1 MHSARKKSKAIDCK
15 YLNCDE
21 PKTIRKT
28 HIGKGVGMIKT
39 RTAGLILIIALS
51 LVLSVILI
59 SCAGADNTAPRN
71 NEQPSSNDDASS
83 RDEMITVTDLAGR
96 EITIKTPVD
105 KVVAIGPG
113 ALRLV
118 TYIDGL
124 QRLAGVENMDKTL
137 AAGRTYN
144 MVFHDGLQQLPV
156 IGQGGPDSVP
166 DDERLVDINPDVI
179 FMASLLDAEKAD
191 ELQSKTGIPVVTL
204 SYGQAGIFEED
215 VYASLELIGSVLDRK
230 DRAGQV
236 VDYIKG
242 IQKDLKDRVKDISD
256 EDKPTVYVGAL
267 GFKGGHGIESTR
279 GNYPPFMAVD
289 AKNVADVLEQ
299 TGSVMIDKEKLLEWD
314 PEIIFLDK
322 GNFHIVEEDY
332 KKNSQFYNSLQ
343 AVKNSKVYG
352 ILPYNQYNT
361 NIDTALANCYWVGKI
376 LYPDRFNDI
385 DPAEKAVEI
394 YDQFFGSG
402 GGKVFD
408 MLQQEYGAFE
418 EISFSD

>member
-28 HIGKGVGMIKT
+28 HIGKGVGMIRT

-51 LVLSVILI
+51 LVLSTILI

-137 AAGRTYN
+137 VAGRTYN

-179 FMASLLDAEKAD
+179 FMASLLDAAKAD

-343 AVKNSKVYG
+343 AVKIVRYMEFSRIINIIQIS
-352 ILPYNQYNT
+352 IPLLP
-361 NIDTALANCYWVGKI
+361 TATG
-376 LYPDRFNDI
+376 
-385 DPAEKAVEI
+385 
-394 YDQFFGSG
+394 
-402 GGKVFD
+402 
-408 MLQQEYGAFE
+408 
-418 EISFSD
+418 